1 MTLLQNLQQQLNGN
15 RLIFI
20 LSLFLNLQVFA
31 QNPDFDK
38 GINLFNEGKF
48 SEAINILEKF
58 LAKEN
63 VYSETSTLIVVL
75 SYFKL
80 NNFEKAKFFIQSF
93 ETKYPHSKSLP
104 VILET
109 KLAIALAEKNSSDL
123 ELTIYQLNRIKL
135 DKSKINEL
143 TGAFYKALPLFDKSQ
158 LEAFEKNLS
167 NPVLKFSFHKAALLK
182 SIDEINSNS
191 IKKHYD
197 ALIQI
202 NYQYEFISVRKIGVL
217 IPISK
222 QNVSVE
228 KSIIDGLKVAIHE
241 FNIENKKNLELKIL
255 KGDEKFL
262 EKALLELAKD
272 PEVLC
277 VIGPLYSNQ
286 FKKLAILADKLNI
299 PLVSPTATSTDISIK
314 SKFIFQF
321 NPTLDVRGSA
331 MVKFALNR
339 LNATRIGV
347 LSCDNPTYKP
357 IVNEIRKKLKSS
369 KGELIIDLS
378 WNENKKSLSSLIKQI
393 RKEALNRD
401 LVLRFN
407 QLMDFETEQ
416 KLIALGLTQ
425 EKIDSF
431 KNIQAEIS
439 IFELFG
445 KDAEKICKASKISY
459 YKRSYSV
466 LDDLSVPVYSLD
478 ALLITISN
486 PKLIPDITNE
496 IQKQNII
503 TQIIGNDI
511 WNSPENLVRGYP
523 SSDGI
528 IFTSDYFLDTDSKL
542 IKNLSQEI
550 EPLIGS
556 QLNRNFFYG
565 FETLNKILVN
575 FNDEINRENF
585 YEFLIKDTN
594 YDGVASDI
602 ILNQNGVN
610 SSIYILQYK
619 NRKIKKIDRI
629 IIN

>member
-459 YKRSYSV
+459 YKRSYSI